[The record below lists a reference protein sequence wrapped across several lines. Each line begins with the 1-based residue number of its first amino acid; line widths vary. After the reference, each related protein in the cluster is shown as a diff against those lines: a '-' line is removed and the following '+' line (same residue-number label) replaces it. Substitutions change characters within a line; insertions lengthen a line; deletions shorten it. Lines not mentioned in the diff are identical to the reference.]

1 MWHCVKNVCIRTFLF
16 YIFAH
21 SDWIRRETRSMN
33 YDKTKACLEAP
44 FSLKNRKC
52 NSSVLKNLAWLF
64 SGTINILTT
73 EVLEQSFDTCRFVWC
88 TTGITF
94 VIARGRFYGW
104 ILTCEGLGSCS
115 VKYDWYMTIWLWNMT
130 IWLVWVQWTFLLTYL
145 KVVKL
150 GRYTLQSYT
159 TVATNGAKIFDHK
172 SLNRY

>member
-44 FSLKNRKC
+44 LSLKNRKC

-104 ILTCEGLGSCS
+104 ILTCEGMGSCS
-115 VKYDWYMTIWLWNMT
+115 VKYDWYMTMT
-130 IWLVWVQWTFLLTYL
+130 VKYDYMIGMGTVDIFTYL
-145 KVVKL
+145 L
-150 GRYTLQSYT
+150 ESCETW
-159 TVATNGAKIFDHK
+159 KIHFTELHNCSNK
-172 SLNRY
+172 WGKNFWP